1 MRSDTSVGRGSVSK
15 RSLRSYEPSRWEG
28 FYVPGEDRVKGV
40 GVETS
45 RWHRRATALTL
56 FLVLS
61 LLGAA
66 CGDSNDQPED
76 VEPLAQ
82 ASTEEPAEFPVTIEA
97 ANGSITIS
105 EQPQAIVSISPTAT
119 EMLFAIGAGE
129 QVIAVDD
136 RSYYPPEA
144 PVTNLSGFEPNVE
157 AIAGYIPDLV
167 VLDYDP
173 GEVVKSLEKIEI
185 PVLVQP
191 AAATLDDTY
200 AQLEALGEATG
211 RAEGAEEVIGS
222 MQAEIETIVA
232 SVPDTTEGLT
242 YYHELDP
249 TYYSATSE
257 TFIGQVYSLLG
268 LENIADEAPK
278 SGSGYPQ
285 LSQEYI
291 LDADPDLIFL
301 ADTKCC
307 DQTAEAVAD
316 RPGWDQIT
324 AVANGGVIEMDEDI
338 ASRWGPR
345 VVDFLQAAADA
356 VIAAGAGSG

>member
-1 MRSDTSVGRGSVSK
+1 M
-15 RSLRSYEPSRWEG
+15 
-28 FYVPGEDRVKGV
+28 
-40 GVETS
+40 ETS
-45 RWHRRATALTL
+45 RWHARVVALIL
-56 FLVLS
+56 FLALS
-61 LLGAA
+61 IFIGA
-66 CGDSNDQPED
+66 CGEGGTEPEGI
-76 VEPLAQ
+76 EPLAQ
-82 ASTEEPAEFPVTIEA
+82 ASTEAPAEFPVTIEA
-97 ANGSITIS
+97 NNGSVTIP

-119 EMLFAIGAGE
+119 EMLFAIGAGD
-129 QVIAVDD
+129 QVVAVDD
-136 RSYYPPEA
+136 RSYYPPDA
-144 PVTNLSGFEPNVE
+144 PVTDLSGFEPNVE

-173 GEVVKSLEKIEI
+173 GEVVKSLEKVDI
-185 PVLVQP
+185 PVVVQP

-211 RAEGAEEVIGS
+211 HTEGAEEVIRS
-222 MQAEIETIVA
+222 MESEIEAIVA
-232 SVPDTTEGLT
+232 SVPHSTEGLT

-249 TYYSATSE
+249 TYYTATSE

-301 ADTKCC
+301 ADTRCC
-307 DQTAEAVAD
+307 EQTAQAVAE
-316 RPGWDQIT
+316 RPGWNQIT

-345 VVDFLQAAADA
+345 IVDFLRAAADA
-356 VIAAGAGSG
+356 VIAIEGASE